1 MTASWLRGRGVPSAI
16 GWAASGVLG
25 CDPPSTPLRAN
36 GIVTASK
43 SWLAANGWQLTALV
57 HPVLGHLG
65 AEALER
71 PDRGAGAW

>member
-16 GWAASGVLG
+16 GWAASGVQG
-25 CDPPSTPLRAN
+25 NVHPSTPLRAN

-43 SWLAANGWQLTALV
+43 SWLAADALI
-57 HPVLGHLG
+57 HPVFGDLG